1 MEKGI
6 SPVIAVVLLIA
17 IAVISAVGVWYWVGG
32 LASKPGG
39 VQQAQTGFTIE
50 SCDTTAGDQKVLV
63 RNTGSTDLTG
73 NASVYDQSN
82 EEVGVL
88 RFDNASNGE
97 LGVSQVEYVRYDNI
111 TVNGSLGSGE
121 TYTVIEG
128 GLPTVQFT
136 C

>member
-50 SCDTTAGDQKVLV
+50 DCDTDEDQVLI
-63 RNTGSTDLTG
+63 RNTGSIDIASS
-73 NASVYDQSN
+73 ASVYNSSN
-82 EEVGVL
+82 DEVGAIQMNASELVLGVEEVGYRNVTGANL
-88 RFDNASNGE
+88 
-97 LGVSQVEYVRYDNI
+97 
-111 TVNGSLGSGE
+111 TSGE